1 MTDVRLSGIRQ
12 WTVWFCEHGVR
23 WSLGSSTRAWVQF
36 SRIRSRFSCA
46 VLLPCTTTV
55 LRLRSSWLY
64 IYSPGVSGPAV
75 SCQASY
81 PWSSISP
88 RRHGHLAPPGQ
99 LLTAIGI
106 VCEGSIDPRTT
117 AGAGHRTEPFLTSS
131 EQPGSLRPD
140 LGIAGSPPPEGSVF
154 GDGTRSLIPGPTPS
168 FLHLQ
173 RGSCVA
179 R

>member
-64 IYSPGVSGPAV
+64 IYSPGVSGPAAEAALQCRASRSSL
-75 SCQASY
+75 SCVVN
-81 PWSSISP
+81 P
-88 RRHGHLAPPGQ
+88 
-99 LLTAIGI
+99 
-106 VCEGSIDPRTT
+106 CERQHCTSGS
-117 AGAGHRTEPFLTSS
+117 
-131 EQPGSLRPD
+131 PGSSNCNQML
-140 LGIAGSPPPEGSVF
+140 LLEY
-154 GDGTRSLIPGPTPS
+154 
-168 FLHLQ
+168 
-173 RGSCVA
+173 
-179 R
+179 